1 MVNGIIIDVCRVL
14 WSVFQSACSLVMT
27 VISAKVAEA
36 IEVLYGRMQT
46 CVYPFGDAHEMG
58 GKMEV
63 ATS

>member
-1 MVNGIIIDVCRVL
+1 
-14 WSVFQSACSLVMT
+14 MT

-36 IEVLYGRMQT
+36 IEMLYGRMQT

-58 GKMEV
+58 GKMEA